1 MLLSTTLQRR
11 GLKLWGTLPHLIP
24 YSSYE
29 GLYYEVNTSLV
40 SDSLGLRHCNYNIT
54 VVLGRRKSF
63 SDL

>member
-1 MLLSTTLQRR
+1 M
-11 GLKLWGTLPHLIP
+11 WGTLPHLIP